1 MNKKLKHKLLKTII
15 TISILEGIYL
25 FALPLAMNCIANTDF
40 AKNIFETKT
49 NATIN
54 YENAKFKTHI
64 IPALTVSVGKL
75 QINDKKTSEE
85 FVSTV
90 SAQAKI
96 ALLPLLNKKL
106 EIKSLKSNNI
116 SINLEKDENGIF
128 NFEKLFP
135 KKEKKSFKLS
145 LKNFDLNLNE
155 LGINLT
161 DQQINKSAI
170 VKSNPI
176 QIKINSKQ
184 QEIDA
189 KLVGEFI
196 TKTQTSDFEVDFQA
210 KYPLTKE
217 LGSNVLNGKII
228 AYNID
233 LDLLKPLLEK
243 YIDQKMT
250 QLSGLVDF
258 IQISAETNEENKNQ
272 IVVNTTFNNLVYDR
286 QGWEN
291 YVDAKGAN
299 TINANIELAE
309 NIIELNTFHY
319 TADKIDIKAN
329 GNVQFEDKP
338 VLDLN
343 IEVNNSRAEN
353 IASILPPN
361 LAPQHMI
368 IQKVKRYGVFGNV
381 EGKVKVQGKVPQPN
395 IIGYVKG
402 RNVHVLNK
410 DFHKTHKGTVDITF
424 DKRML
429 HMDILVDM
437 LENQKATV
445 KGYTYMFRDGL
456 NNVTIKTTDNIDF
469 PLAQKIIIPV
479 SKVFNF
485 QLGPIPEMDITSG
498 KGKIDLNI
506 QGSIDVIK
514 LDGYAIFDKAK
525 LTYNGLYGEA
535 RDGKGRLDF
544 KDDVISFKTEKAFV
558 KNNPLAIEG
567 RVRINHDLD
576 FSISSLSAE
585 AKDVIEIIKNS
596 SLLKDVKEGLAI
608 ITEASGALRLFV
620 NMKSK
625 IVPVPYGHPPLPP
638 EEAFEDMKVKGSV
651 YMLGNSCKIEG
662 FYTPIEKIKGIVDF
676 TEKVTELHALE
687 GVSGTS
693 PLQISGQIINDIE
706 TKIPEID
713 IVITSKS
720 VNLKDTIKFLTQ
732 SYMYPKDYPDLSCL
746 YNIASKHDL
755 YFTYKAKAIDFL
767 TDKAYAVMNFIPD
780 KTDSAL
786 KAKSGR
792 VIMENATV
800 NVEDVIASLY
810 DSHVSING
818 KVHHVDTLNPEY
830 NLIIDTENFN
840 LSNLNDTSKLN
851 ILPEQIKK
859 LLNQFKNFNGFAD
872 IKLGLNKNILEGK
885 VNLHHFKAEHIKS
898 GVPFVFDD
906 FIVHFANNKIYVND
920 LTAQLGDVPFFGN
933 IIISDLAK
941 NPNIN
946 GFFTSKITNNFIRN
960 YFPFDLANKIETEGD
975 INFSAN
981 FNGTQ
986 DNFNIIPKL
995 TFNIDSDFIYD
1006 GTSLGETGDKR
1017 EFTGFI
1023 NIKKDKINIKDF
1035 DYIKYIASQN
1045 NKNNAIKFATLNG
1058 NLSINKD
1065 NIVIPEELTLKTHKN
1080 ISARILNLF
1089 LKNQLF
1095 RQGSFNCDLKYITD
1109 NKTGLGKLLGDIDC
1123 RNIDI
1128 PLFDTI
1134 VKNID
1139 IKGTQEDIDINL
1151 VGFMGDSRIK
1161 MESILENKLGI
1172 KPQIKSL
1179 NIYADQIDNNKLFGQ
1194 LSKTHKAMNTN
1205 NNIKNI
1211 DLSGLSIKNGNLE
1224 IKTMTIKS
1232 MIANNFRSAFSIDEK
1247 GIFHAD
1253 NTSVQVG
1260 EGIATG
1266 NMAYNLATNE
1276 MEGNFELSNVDANYI
1291 AETLFDAKNQVYGN
1305 ANGKIILSSQGTQN
1319 EDIIKNLNGYVYFD
1333 ISDGRMPKL
1342 GSLEYLLRAS
1352 NIIKSGITGFTLNSI
1367 LEILNLVK
1375 TGYFSN
1381 INGDCKIEN
1390 GLVKDIE
1397 IFSQGEN
1404 LSLYIHGNYDISQT
1418 NAELEILGK
1427 LSKKIST
1434 FFGSIGNTSLN
1445 TFFRLIP
1452 GISLLDY
1459 GRKDFN
1465 ENIEKIPSFTGGD
1478 YESRTF
1484 QAIIDGNINETS
1496 SVQSFKWV
1504 E

>member
-1 MNKKLKHKLLKTII
+1 MNKKLKQKLLKTII

-25 FALPLAMNCIANTDF
+25 FALPLAMNCIANTNLI
-40 AKNIFETKT
+40 KNIFETKT

-54 YENAKFKTHI
+54 YENARFKTHI
-64 IPALTVSVGKL
+64 IPALTISVGNL
-75 QINDKKTSEE
+75 EINNKETLEN
-85 FVSTV
+85 FISTTNT
-90 SAQAKI
+90 QAK
-96 ALLPLLNKKL
+96 LSLFPLLSKKL
-106 EIKSLKSNNI
+106 EIKTLNSENI
-116 SINLEKDENGIF
+116 SINLEKDENGVF

-135 KKEKKSFKLS
+135 KKEKKSFKLL

-155 LGINLT
+155 LGLQLT
-161 DQQINKSAI
+161 DKKINKSAVI
-170 VKSNPI
+170 KSSPI
-176 QIKINSKQ
+176 QIKINSKEK
-184 QEIDA
+184 EITA
-189 KLVGEFI
+189 KLLGQLI
-196 TKTQTSDFEVDFQA
+196 TNNQTSDFDINFIAQ
-210 KYPLTKE
+210 YPLKKE
-217 LGSNVLNGKII
+217 LGSNVFNGKII

-233 LDLLKPLLEK
+233 LDLFKPLLQK
-243 YIDQKMT
+243 YIDTKAT
-250 QLSGLVDF
+250 QLGGVIDF

-272 IVVNTTFNNLVYDR
+272 IVINTKFNNLIYDR
-286 QGWEN
+286 TGWEN
-291 YVDAKGAN
+291 YVDAKGSN
-299 TINANIELAE
+299 TVNANIKLEKD
-309 NIIELNTFHY
+309 IIEINTFHY
-319 TADKIDIKAN
+319 TANKVDIRAN
-329 GNVQFEDKP
+329 GNIKFEDKP
-338 VLDLN
+338 VLDLTTE
-343 IEVNNSRAEN
+343 IIKSRAEN

-368 IQKVKRYGVFGNV
+368 IQKVKRYGVYGDV
-381 EGKVKVQGKVPQPN
+381 EGKVKVQGKIPQPN

-402 RNVHVLNK
+402 RNIHVLNK
-410 DFHKTHKGTVDITF
+410 DFHKTHKGTVDITL

-437 LENQKATV
+437 LDNQKATV

-456 NNVTIKTTDNIDF
+456 NNVDIKTTDNLDF

-506 QGSIDVIK
+506 QGSIDVIQ

-535 RDGKGRLDF
+535 RDGKGRIDF

-596 SLLKDVKEGLAI
+596 TLLKDVKEGLAI

-792 VIMENATV
+792 IVMENATV
-800 NVEDVIASLY
+800 NVEDVLASLY
-810 DSHVSING
+810 DSNVKIDG
-818 KVHHVDTLNPEY
+818 KVHHVDTLTPEY
-830 NLIIDTENFN
+830 NLIVDTENFN

-859 LLNQFKNFNGFAD
+859 FLNQFKNFNGFAD
-872 IKLGLNKNILEGK
+872 IKLGLNRNILQGK
-885 VNLHHFKAEHIKS
+885 INIHHFKAEHIKS

-906 FIVHFANNKIYVND
+906 FIIHLANNKVYVND

-933 IIISDLAK
+933 ITISDLAK

-946 GFFTSKITNNFIRN
+946 GFFTSKLTNNFIKN
-960 YFPFDLANKIETEGD
+960 YFPYDLASKIEAKGD
-975 INFSAN
+975 INFSAK

-986 DNFNIIPKL
+986 DNLNIIPKL
-995 TFNIDSDFIYD
+995 TFNIDSDIIYD

-1023 NIKKDKINIKDF
+1023 NIKNNKINIKDF
-1035 DYIKYIASQN
+1035 DYIKYIVSQN
-1045 NKNNAIKFATLNG
+1045 NKNNPIKFATLNG
-1058 NLSINKD
+1058 DLSINED
-1065 NIVIPEELTLKTHKN
+1065 NLVIPEEITLKTHKN

-1095 RQGSFNCDLKYITD
+1095 RQGSFNCDIKYITD
-1109 NKTGLGKLLGDIDC
+1109 KVTGLGKLLGDVDC

-1139 IKGTQEDIDINL
+1139 IKGTKDNIEIGL
-1151 VGFMGDSRIK
+1151 FGFIGDSKIF
-1161 MESILENKLGI
+1161 MESELENKFGI

-1179 NIYADQIDNNKLFGQ
+1179 NIIADQIDNNKLFAQ

-1205 NNIKNI
+1205 NNIKNL

-1224 IKTMTIKS
+1224 IKTLTVKS
-1232 MIANNFRSAFSIDEK
+1232 LVANNFKSNFSIDEK
-1247 GIFHAD
+1247 GVFHAD
-1253 NTSVQVG
+1253 NTSIKVG
-1260 EGIATG
+1260 DGFAIG
-1266 NMAYNLATNE
+1266 NMAYNLVTNE
-1276 MEGNFELSNVDANYI
+1276 MNGNFELSNVDANYV
-1291 AETLFDAKNQVYGN
+1291 AETLFDAKNQIYGN
-1305 ANGKIILSSQGTQN
+1305 ANGKIILSSKGTQN
-1319 EDIIKNLNGYVYFD
+1319 EDIIKNLNGYIYFD
-1333 ISDGRMPKL
+1333 ISDGKMPKL

-1390 GLVKDIE
+1390 GIVKDIE
-1397 IFSQGEN
+1397 IFSKGEN
-1404 LSLYIHGNYDISQT
+1404 LSLYIHGNYDISRT
-1418 NAELEILGK
+1418 NAEFEILGK

-1452 GISLLDY
+1452 GISMLDY

-1465 ENIEKIPSFTGGD
+1465 ENIEKIPTFTGGT

-1484 QAIIDGNINETS
+1484 QAIINGNINETS

>member
-1 MNKKLKHKLLKTII
+1 MNNKLKQKLLKAII
-15 TISILEGIYL
+15 TISIIEGIYL
-25 FALPLAMNCIANTDF
+25 FALPFAMNHIANTNF
-40 AKNIFETKT
+40 VKNIFESKT

-54 YENAKFKTHI
+54 YEQAKFKTHI
-64 IPALTVSVGKL
+64 KPALTISVAKL
-75 QINDKKTSEE
+75 KINDQKSDEN
-85 FVSTV
+85 FVSATNTR
-90 SAQAKI
+90 AKI
-96 ALLPLLNKKL
+96 AIFPLLNKKL
-106 EIKSLKSNNI
+106 EIKTLNSENLYINI
-116 SINLEKDENGIF
+116 EKDETGTF

-135 KKEKKSFKLS
+135 KKGKKSLKLS
-145 LKNFDLNLNE
+145 LKNFSLNLKD
-155 LGINLT
+155 LGLNLT
-161 DQQINKSAI
+161 DKQINKSALI
-170 VKSNPI
+170 KSTPI
-176 QIKINSKQ
+176 QIKLNSKKH
-184 QEIDA
+184 EIEA
-189 KLVGEFI
+189 KLIGQFI
-196 TKTQTSDFEVDFQA
+196 TKAQNSDFDVNFKA
-210 KYPLTKE
+210 KYPFTKE
-217 LGSNVLNGKII
+217 LGTNVLDGKII

-233 LDLLKPLLEK
+233 LDLFKPLFEK
-243 YIDQKMT
+243 YIDTKT
-250 QLSGLVDF
+250 TKFGGLIDF
-258 IQISAETNEENKNQ
+258 IQISAETNAENKNQ
-272 IVVNTTFNNLVYDR
+272 IVLNTTFNNLVYDR

-299 TINANIELAE
+299 TINANIELAKDL
-309 NIIELNTFHY
+309 IEFNTFNY
-319 TADKIDIKAN
+319 AADKVNIKAN
-329 GNVQFEDKP
+329 GDVKFEDKP
-338 VLDLN
+338 VLNLSVE
-343 IEVNNSRAEN
+343 INNSRTEN

-361 LAPQHMI
+361 LVPRFMT
-368 IQKVKRYGVFGNV
+368 IQKVKKYGVYGDI
-381 EGKVKVQGKVPQPN
+381 EGKVKVQGKIPQPN

-402 RNVHVLNK
+402 RNVHVLDK
-410 DFHKTHKGTVDITF
+410 SLHKLHKGTVDINF

-429 HMDILVDM
+429 HMNILVDM
-437 LENQKATV
+437 FDNQKATV

-456 NNVTIKTTDNIDF
+456 NNVNVKTTDNLDF

-506 QGSIDVIK
+506 QGSIDIIK

-525 LTYNGLYGEA
+525 LTYNGLYGEVKE
-535 RDGKGRLDF
+535 GKGRLDF
-544 KDDVISFKTEKAFV
+544 KDDVISFKSERAFV
-558 KNNPLAIEG
+558 KSNPLAVEG
-567 RVRINHDLD
+567 KVRINHNLD

-585 AKDVIEIIKNS
+585 ASDVLEIINNS
-596 SLLKDVKEGLAI
+596 SLLKDVKQGLAI
-608 ITEASGALRLFV
+608 ITDASGALRLFV

-676 TEKVTELHALE
+676 TETVTDLHALE

-706 TKIPEID
+706 TRIPEVD

-720 VNLKDTIKFLTQ
+720 VNLKDTIRFLTQ

-792 VIMENATV
+792 IVMENATV

-810 DSHVSING
+810 DSNLNING
-818 KVHHVDTLNPEY
+818 KVHHVDTLTPEY
-830 NLIIDTENFN
+830 NLVIDTENFN

-851 ILPEQIKK
+851 ILPEGIQK
-859 LLNQFKNFNGFAD
+859 LLHQFKNFNGFAD

-885 VNLHHFKAEHIKS
+885 IKLHHFKAEHIKS
-898 GVPFVFDD
+898 GVPFVFED
-906 FIVHFANNKIYVND
+906 FIIHLANNSIYIND

-933 IIISDLAK
+933 ITISDLAK

-960 YFPFDLANKIETEGD
+960 YFPFDLANKIETKGD

-986 DNFNIIPKL
+986 ENFNFIPKL

-1035 DYIKYIASQN
+1035 DYIKYISSQN
-1045 NKNNAIKFATLNG
+1045 NKNYPIKFATVNG
-1058 NLSINKD
+1058 HLALNKD
-1065 NIVIPEELTLKTHKN
+1065 NIVIPEEINLKTHKN

-1089 LKNQLF
+1089 LKNQIF
-1095 RQGSFNCDLKYITD
+1095 KQGSFNCDIKYLTD
-1109 NKTGLGKLLGDIDC
+1109 NISGIGKLLGNIDC
-1123 RNIDI
+1123 KNIDI
-1128 PLFDTI
+1128 PLFDTV

-1139 IKGTQEDIDINL
+1139 VKANQENIDISL
-1151 VGFMGDSRIK
+1151 FGFMADSKIK

-1179 NIYADQIDNNKLFGQ
+1179 NIYADQIDNNKLFAQ

-1211 DLSGLSIKNGNLE
+1211 DLSGLSIENGNLE
-1224 IKTMTIKS
+1224 IKTMTVKS
-1232 MIANNFRSAFSIDEK
+1232 MIANNFKSSFSIDEN

-1253 NTSVQVG
+1253 NTRVEVG
-1260 EGIATG
+1260 EGVATG
-1266 NMAYNLATNE
+1266 NIAYNLGNNE
-1276 MEGNFELSNVDANYI
+1276 MEGSFELSNVDANYI
-1291 AETLFDAKNQVYGN
+1291 AETLFDAKNQIYGN
-1305 ANGKIILSSQGTQN
+1305 ANGKIILASKGIQN
-1319 EDIIKNLNGYVYFD
+1319 EEIIKNLNGYVYFD
-1333 ISDGRMPKL
+1333 VSDGKMPKL

-1381 INGDCKIEN
+1381 INGGCKIEN
-1390 GLVKDIE
+1390 GIAKDIE
-1397 IFSQGEN
+1397 IFSKGEN
-1404 LSLYIHGNYDISQT
+1404 LSLYIHGQYDISQT
-1418 NAELEILGK
+1418 NAEFEILGK

-1452 GISLLDY
+1452 GISMLDY